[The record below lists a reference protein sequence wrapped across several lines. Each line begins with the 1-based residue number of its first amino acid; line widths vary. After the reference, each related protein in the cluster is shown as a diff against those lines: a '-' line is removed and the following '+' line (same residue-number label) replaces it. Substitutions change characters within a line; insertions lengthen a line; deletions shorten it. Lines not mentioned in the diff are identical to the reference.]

1 MKWHTETCEETHKSG
16 MGGWDGWMGGVLL
29 GVERASLVGCRE
41 SERRGVCRYDEL

>member
-29 GVERASLVGCRE
+29 GVERARDVGLVGMT
-41 SERRGVCRYDEL
+41 SCRYDEL